1 MSFKKS
7 ELKMKTKIKNI
18 TITGIRGIKE
28 SISLPLNEKSVLLY
42 GDNGTGKSSISDAIE
57 WFYNDKVSHLSGSE
71 IDLKEA
77 LRNSSQ
83 KESDISS
90 IAITYNKNT
99 IDNTKNLFS
108 NKGKLISEI
117 ISSSDDFQNYYSASQ
132 SENLLLRYQ
141 FLRDFIDQTKGDKLK
156 YLSDIIGFSE
166 VTKTKDI
173 LRKVFN
179 SLKSDIK
186 TQNFEAQINNEK
198 QTLVTK
204 IGAAVSQENNLFEKI
219 NEIID
224 PLKIGITVNSIEDID
239 KVLNHIKKPA
249 DTKQLSELQFLENT
263 NKALSMLKGEISFI
277 DKEYQKYFT
286 EFNKIAEDV
295 ESIMQTFLAELLKSG
310 ETVISKKFHK
320 EDSCPLCL
328 QQKNLEELKADI
340 KRRLDEIEESSKKKV
355 AFDIAKKS
363 IADIITE
370 RLKRLEFIT
379 NNPLL
384 YEQINENVK
393 KAINSLINKLT
404 EYQKSAN
411 EKVTS
416 GNKLPA
422 NKILILTEDDF
433 KVQEQINKR
442 FEAIQVAIKNDK
454 STELYANISAAK
466 DAFLKIKRFEKER
479 SKLEYQK
486 NSFEHIYIEF
496 VKRQKEGLESFIST
510 FSSYINDYYEYMNPD
525 EQFHEIRIV
534 TIGED
539 DELNGITIEYK
550 YNDTWV
556 SPPQKYFSESHLN
569 CFGICF
575 FLASVIAFNK
585 ENKFIVLDDVISS
598 FDSTHR
604 KRFADLLFEKF
615 SDYQFILLT
624 HDSEWFSYVQQ
635 LAKRKGWTIGEIK
648 WTEMKGAYLEE
659 KPSDLKEYIERELAK
674 STVETLGN
682 PLRKYL
688 EAKLKDICLNLDVKV
703 SFRLNDVNEKR
714 MPDELLNE
722 LKSKINNKGGQDL
735 KAKIPFID
743 RMSNSSLLGNLLSH
757 DNPFNPKI
765 GDLKAFWADIK
776 ELESIFYCQESSCNR
791 PKVSIKN
798 YDNVAKKIR
807 CGCDKTKYDWKE

>member
-1 MSFKKS
+1 MA
-7 ELKMKTKIKNI
+7 TKIKSI
-18 TITGIRGIKE
+18 SIAGIRGIKD
-28 SISLPLNEKSVLLY
+28 SVSLPLNEKSVLLY

-57 WFYNDKVSHLSGSE
+57 WFYTDKVSHLSGSE
-71 IDLKEA
+71 IDLKDA
-77 LRNSSQ
+77 LRNSYQ
-83 KESDISS
+83 KDNDTAS
-90 IAITYNKNT
+90 IAISYNRNV
-99 IDNTKNLFS
+99 IDATKNLFS
-108 NKGKLISEI
+108 KRGKLTSEL
-117 ISSSDDFQNYYSASQ
+117 SNSSDDFEKYYFASQ

-173 LRKVFN
+173 LRKTFN
-179 SLKSDIK
+179 SIKSEIK

-198 QTLVTK
+198 QTLIAK

-219 NEIID
+219 NEIIE
-224 PLKIGITVNSIEDID
+224 PLQTGITVNSIEDIN

-249 DTKQLSELQFLENT
+249 ITKQITELQFLENT
-263 NKALSMLKGEISFI
+263 NKALSTLKSEISFI
-277 DKEYQKYFT
+277 DEEYQKYFS

-295 ESIMQTFLAELLKSG
+295 QSIMQIFLAELLKSG
-310 ETVISKKFHK
+310 ETVISKKYHK
-320 EDSCPLCL
+320 EDNCPLCL
-328 QQKNLEELKADI
+328 QEKNLEELKTDI
-340 KRRLDEIEESSKKKV
+340 HRRLKEIEESSKKKV
-355 AFDIAKKS
+355 AFDTAKKS
-363 IADIITE
+363 VSDIITE
-370 RLKRLEFIT
+370 RLKRLELT
-379 NNPLL
+379 SNNALL
-384 YEQINENVK
+384 NEQENEGIK
-393 KAINSLINKLT
+393 KAISNLSTKLT
-404 EYQKSAN
+404 EYQKIAN

-422 NKILILTEDDF
+422 NITLLLTEDDF
-433 KVQEQINKR
+433 KIQEQITAR
-442 FEAIQVAIKNDK
+442 FEALQTAIKNDK

-466 DAFLKIKRFEKER
+466 DAFLKIKRFEKDK
-479 SKLEYQK
+479 SKLEHQK
-486 NSFEHIYIEF
+486 NSFELIYNEF
-496 VKRQKEGLESFIST
+496 VKRQKEGLESFINT
-510 FSSYINDYYEYMNPD
+510 FSSYINGFYQYMNPD

-534 TIGED
+534 TIGEE

-550 YNDTWV
+550 YNDVWV

-569 CFGICF
+569 CFGISF

-615 SDYQFILLT
+615 SEYQFILLT
-624 HDSEWFSYVQQ
+624 HEAEWFSYVQQ

-648 WTEMKGAYLEE
+648 WTETKGAHLEE
-659 KPSDLKEYIERELAK
+659 KPNDLKEFIERELAN
-674 STVETLGN
+674 SSVETLGN
-682 PLRKYL
+682 PIRKYL
-688 EAKLKDICLNLDVKV
+688 EAKLKDIALNLDVKV

-722 LKSKINNKGGQDL
+722 LKSKINKNGGQDI
-735 KAKIPFID
+735 KAKVPIIE
-743 RMSNSSLLGNLLSH
+743 RVANSSLLGNLLSH
-757 DNPFNPKI
+757 DNPFNPKL

-776 ELESIFYCQESSCNR
+776 ELENIFYCQETTCKR

-807 CGCDKTKYDWKE
+807 CGCDATKYDWKE